1 VPAHLIHLFCGH
13 ADPTRHSLIYVRNDI
28 RVETL
33 ADAVP
38 ANQSP
43 KYRTIFDAGAIQPFP

>member
-1 VPAHLIHLFCGH
+1 VFCGH

-28 RVETL
+28 RVEPIT
-33 ADAVP
+33 DALL

-43 KYRTIFDAGAIQPFP
+43 KYRTVLNAGAIQPLL

>member
-28 RVETL
+28 RVEPIT
-33 ADAVP
+33 DALL

-43 KYRTIFDAGAIQPFP
+43 KYRTVLNAGAIQPLL